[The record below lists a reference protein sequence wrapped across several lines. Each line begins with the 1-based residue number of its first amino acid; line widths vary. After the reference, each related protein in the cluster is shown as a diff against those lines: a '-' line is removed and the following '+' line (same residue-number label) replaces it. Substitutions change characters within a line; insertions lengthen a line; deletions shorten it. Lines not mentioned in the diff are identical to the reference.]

1 MVKITTIF
9 LLLALCIAGAEAH
22 DTWLSSTCGW
32 VSQEDLALVQMTEG
46 HSFVPMGPPP
56 GDISLKVIA
65 PDGSEE
71 TFVVDESTNTN
82 GPYYRFDFG
91 VDDLGLYVAAGEQHE
106 GALTFVHTSFGASDE
121 EMEGYDEIDWDG
133 IDSSGWDSD
142 WYIAEAYQDMVKY
155 SKVFLVVENSN
166 FASASVPIGQK
177 LEIVPLD
184 NITTLGTG
192 DFKFQVLFDGEPAE
206 GLDVSLATTG
216 EHSVAEGETD
226 EKGEV
231 TLEIPEPGFWVVKT
245 EYKDGEMAVLPQHG
259 PDAVDESFVG
269 TGYFSILTLRSDY
282 IKPEAD

>member
-1 MVKITTIF
+1 MNKITAIF
-9 LLLALCIAGAEAH
+9 ILLALCIAGAEAH
-22 DTWLSSTCGW
+22 DTWLSSTSGW
-32 VSQEDLALVQMTEG
+32 VSQGDLGLVQMTEG

-56 GDISLKVIA
+56 GDISLKVIS
-65 PDGSEE
+65 PDGSNE

-91 VDDLGLYVAAGEQHE
+91 VDDLGLCVAAGEQHE
-106 GALTFVHTSFGASDE
+106 GALTFVRTNFGAPNE

-133 IDSSGWDSD
+133 IDSSEWDPD
-142 WYIAEAYQDMVKY
+142 WYIAEAYQDMVKF
-155 SKVFLVVENSN
+155 SKLFLVVENSD
-166 FASASVPIGQK
+166 FASASVPVGQK

-184 NITTLGTG
+184 NITTLGAG
-192 DFKFQVLFDGEPAE
+192 DFKFKVLFDGEPAE

-216 EHSVAEGETD
+216 DDSVAEGETD

-245 EYKDGEMAVLPQHG
+245 EYKDGEMEVLPQHG

-269 TGYFSILTLRSDY
+269 TGYFSVLTLRSDY

>member
-1 MVKITTIF
+1 MNKIMAIF
-9 LLLALCIAGAEAH
+9 LLMALCIAGAEAH
-22 DTWLSSTCGW
+22 DTWLSSTSGW
-32 VSQEDLALVQMTEG
+32 VSQGDLGMVQMTEG

-56 GDISLKVIA
+56 GDISLNVIS

-106 GALTFVHTSFGASDE
+106 GALTFVHTNFGASDE

-133 IDSSGWDSD
+133 IDKTEWDSD
-142 WYIAEAYQDMVKY
+142 WYIAEAYEDMVKF
-155 SKVFLVVENSN
+155 SKLLLVVENSD
-166 FASASVPIGQK
+166 FTSASVPIGQK

-184 NITTLGTG
+184 NITALGTG
-192 DFKFQVLFDGEPAE
+192 NFKFQVLFDGEPAE
-206 GLDVSLATTG
+206 GLDVILATTG
-216 EHSVAEGETD
+216 DASVAEGKTD
-226 EKGEV
+226 ENGEV

-245 EYKDGEMAVLPQHG
+245 EYKDGEMEVLPQHG
-259 PDAVDESFVG
+259 TDAVDESFVG
-269 TGYFSILTLRSDY
+269 TGYFSILTVRSDY